1 MKFIHPLIKGKYSAA
16 ALLFFAIALVTS
28 AFSPTPLVRLTVINK
43 ASIEVALSLENQRYD
58 LSYYLSI
65 PKGDPDD
72 PVEKTFTIVPAVYS
86 VSATYLEA
94 YDPVYGYPYC
104 GGKTPGGTYNLTV
117 HSRMIIPACK
127 TSFATGG
134 DVGFW
139 KLGTQLAGGK
149 RYRFVP

>member
-1 MKFIHPLIKGKYSAA
+1 MKWIRPHSAKRHWLA
-16 ALLFFAIALVTS
+16 GFFFLSVSLLTS
-28 AFSPTPLVRLTVINK
+28 AFSPPHLVRLTVINK
-43 ASIEVALSLENQRYD
+43 ADIEVALSLENERYD

-104 GGKTPGGTYNLTV
+104 GGNSPGGTYDLTV
-117 HSRMIIPACK
+117 HSRMVIPACK
-127 TSFATGG
+127 TTFATGG

-139 KLGTQLAGGK
+139 KLGKQLAGG
-149 RYRFVP
+149 RRFRFVP